1 MDSAKNRGFFSGLLL
16 VVIMATIAWG
26 IGMIPFVGKV
36 LKISPLIIGILL
48 GMVYANT
55 LRARMPESWVPGVKF
70 CSKRILR
77 LAIVF
82 YGFRL
87 TLGSIVSVG
96 VSALVIDVLIVTS
109 VILLG
114 IFVGKILRLDKET
127 ALLAAV
133 GSAVCGAA
141 AVLGAESVVKAKPEK
156 TVIAVATV
164 VIFGT
169 ISMLL
174 YPILY
179 SMGVFDL
186 SPQVMGIYTGST
198 LHEVAH
204 VAGAGEAMSTASG
217 VPELAGIAT
226 ITKMIRVILLAPVLL
241 IISFFLNRR
250 KGDQGGD
257 RSRIAIPW
265 FAIWFMIIIGL
276 NTLLLHFA
284 EVLNI
289 SEQYRY
295 IISVIEKV
303 DTFALTMAMTALGMD
318 AMFAKFREAGLRPF
332 IMAGILFLWLIGFGY
347 LLVNTI
353 PVLLA

>member
-1 MDSAKNRGFFSGLLL
+1 MDSAKRQNFFSGLLL
-16 VVIMATIAWG
+16 VFVMAAIAWG
-26 IGMIPFVGKV
+26 LGMIPLVGKV

-48 GMVYANT
+48 GMLYANT
-55 LRARMPESWVPGVKF
+55 LRSRMPETWMSGVKF
-70 CSKRILR
+70 SSKRILR

-96 VSALVIDVLIVTS
+96 VSALVIDILIVTS

-114 IFVGKILRLDKET
+114 LFVGKLLRLDKET
-127 ALLAAV
+127 TLLTAV

-179 SMGVFDL
+179 SVGVFDL

-204 VAGAGEAMSTASG
+204 VAGAGEAMSTTSG
-217 VPELAGIAT
+217 VAELAGIAT

-250 KGDQGGD
+250 KGGSEE
-257 RSRIAIPW
+257 RSRISIPW
-265 FAIWFMIIIGL
+265 FAIWFMVMIGL
-276 NTLLLHFA
+276 NTLLLYLAGEWGF
-284 EVLNI
+284 
-289 SEQYRY
+289 SEQYK
-295 IISVIEKV
+295 IIIRVIEKI

-318 AMFAKFREAGLRPF
+318 AMVSKFREAGMRPF
-332 IMAGILFLWLIGFGY
+332 IMAGVLFLWLVGFGY
-347 LLVNTI
+347 LLASTV
-353 PVLLA
+353 PALWV

>member
-1 MDSAKNRGFFSGLLL
+1 MDSAKRQNFFSGLLL
-16 VVIMATIAWG
+16 VFVMAAIAWG
-26 IGMIPFVGKV
+26 LGMIPLVGKV

-48 GMVYANT
+48 GMLYANT
-55 LRARMPESWVPGVKF
+55 LRSRMPETWMSGVKF
-70 CSKRILR
+70 SSKRILR

-96 VSALVIDVLIVTS
+96 VSALVIDILIVAS

-114 IFVGKILRLDKET
+114 LFVGKLLRLDKET
-127 ALLAAV
+127 TLLTAV

-179 SMGVFDL
+179 SVGVFDL
-186 SPQVMGIYTGST
+186 SPQIMGIYTGST

-217 VPELAGIAT
+217 VAELAGIAT

-250 KGDQGGD
+250 KGGSEE
-257 RSRIAIPW
+257 RSRISIPW
-265 FAIWFMIIIGL
+265 FAIWFMVMIGL
-276 NTLLLHFA
+276 NTLLLHLAGEWGF
-284 EVLNI
+284 
-289 SEQYRY
+289 SEQYK
-295 IISVIEKV
+295 IIIGVIEKI

-318 AMFAKFREAGLRPF
+318 AMVSKFREAGMRPF
-332 IMAGILFLWLIGFGY
+332 IMAGVLFLWLVGFGY
-347 LLVNTI
+347 LLASTV
-353 PVLLA
+353 PALWV

>member
-1 MDSAKNRGFFSGLLL
+1 MNSAKNRNFLSGLLL
-16 VVIMATIAWG
+16 VFVMAAIAWG
-26 IGMIPFVGKV
+26 LGMIPFVGKV
-36 LKISPLIIGILL
+36 LKISPLIVGILL
-48 GMVYANT
+48 GMLYANT
-55 LRARMPESWVPGVKF
+55 LRSRMPEVWMSGVKF

-96 VSALVIDVLIVTS
+96 FSALVIDILIVTS

-114 IFVGKILRLDKET
+114 LFVGKVLRLDKET
-127 ALLAAV
+127 TLLTAV

-179 SMGVFDL
+179 SVGIFDL
-186 SPQVMGIYTGST
+186 SPQVMGIYTGAT

-217 VPELAGIAT
+217 VAELAGIAT

-241 IISFFLNRR
+241 IISFFLNKR
-250 KGDQGGD
+250 KSRDKEPG
-257 RSRIAIPW
+257 RIAIPW
-265 FAIWFMIIIGL
+265 FAIWFMIMIGL
-276 NTLLLHFA
+276 NTLLLHWA
-284 EVLNI
+284 GEWDL
-289 SEQYRY
+289 SEQYK
-295 IISVIEKV
+295 IIIGAIEKI
-303 DTFALTMAMTALGMD
+303 DAFALTMAMTALGMD
-318 AMFAKFREAGLRPF
+318 AMVSKFREAGVRPF
-332 IMAGILFLWLIGFGY
+332 IMAGVLFLWLVGFGY
-347 LLVNTI
+347 LLVNTV
-353 PVLLA
+353 PALSA

>member
-1 MDSAKNRGFFSGLLL
+1 MDSVKNRNFFSGLLL
-16 VVIMATIAWG
+16 VVVMAAIAWG
-26 IGMIPFVGKV
+26 IGMIPFVGKT

-48 GMVYANT
+48 GMLFANT
-55 LRARMPESWVPGVKF
+55 LRSRMPESWMSGVKF
-70 CSKRILR
+70 SSKRILR

-96 VSALVIDVLIVTS
+96 ASALVIDILIVTS

-114 IFVGKILRLDKET
+114 LFVGKVLRLDKET
-127 ALLAAV
+127 ALLTAV

-186 SPQVMGIYTGST
+186 SPQIMGIYTGST

-204 VAGAGEAMSTASG
+204 VAGAGEAMSTSSG
-217 VPELAGIAT
+217 VAELAGIAT

-250 KGDQGGD
+250 KGSTEGRG
-257 RSRIAIPW
+257 RIAIPW
-265 FAIWFMIIIGL
+265 FAIWFMIMIGL
-276 NTLLLHFA
+276 NTLLLYFA
-284 EVLNI
+284 GTWGFSAE
-289 SEQYRY
+289 YKT
-295 IISVIEKV
+295 IIGVIEKV

-318 AMFAKFREAGLRPF
+318 AVVSKFREAGMRPF
-332 IMAGILFLWLIGFGY
+332 VMAGVLFCWLIGFGY
-347 LLVNTI
+347 LLANIV
-353 PVLLA
+353 PAFFA

>member
-1 MDSAKNRGFFSGLLL
+1 MDSAKRQNFFSGLLL
-16 VVIMATIAWG
+16 VFVMAAIAWG
-26 IGMIPFVGKV
+26 LGMIPFVGKV

-48 GMVYANT
+48 GMLYANT
-55 LRARMPESWVPGVKF
+55 LRSRMPETWMSGVKF
-70 CSKRILR
+70 SSKRILR

-96 VSALVIDVLIVTS
+96 VSALVIDILIVTS

-114 IFVGKILRLDKET
+114 LFVGKLLRLDKET
-127 ALLAAV
+127 TLLTAV

-179 SMGVFDL
+179 SVGVFDL

-217 VPELAGIAT
+217 VAELAGIAT

-250 KGDQGGD
+250 KGGSEE
-257 RSRIAIPW
+257 RSRISIPW
-265 FAIWFMIIIGL
+265 FAIWFMVMIGL
-276 NTLLLHFA
+276 NTLLLYLAGEWGF
-284 EVLNI
+284 
-289 SEQYRY
+289 SEQYK
-295 IISVIEKV
+295 IIIGVIEKI

-318 AMFAKFREAGLRPF
+318 AMVSKFREAGMRPF
-332 IMAGILFLWLIGFGY
+332 IMAGVLFLWLVGFGY
-347 LLVNTI
+347 LLASTV
-353 PVLLA
+353 PALWV